1 MYAAPLNAPKRVL
14 CWLIGWLNVK
24 FALSPGMVLGQQSD
38 CVCVSLN
45 GSTALYH
52 YRSLSLSLFRLFLS
66 SSLFTVPT
74 ATTFLSTCTRDADKY
89 ARTGRMSLKTGRM
102 GGVI

>member
-52 YRSLSLSLFRLFLS
+52 YRSLSFSLPPVSLFLVIYS
-66 SSLFTVPT
+66 SYSYNF
-74 ATTFLSTCTRDADKY
+74 S
-89 ARTGRMSLKTGRM
+89 
-102 GGVI
+102 